1 MRAITV
7 KSIPDELYE
16 RLKKRAK
23 DERRSINSEILV
35 CIESALDEGER
46 SHAFVREVAEKYRV
60 KTRRFRLGDALI
72 DRAKNE
78 GRR

>member
-7 KSIPDELYE
+7 KGIPDDLYE
-16 RLKKRAK
+16 RLKKRAR
-23 DERRSINSEILV
+23 DERRSINGEILI
-35 CIESALDEGER
+35 CIERALDEVHIHTG
-46 SHAFVREVAEKYRV
+46 SVREVAAEYRA
-60 KTRRFRLGDALI
+60 KTRRFPLNDSII